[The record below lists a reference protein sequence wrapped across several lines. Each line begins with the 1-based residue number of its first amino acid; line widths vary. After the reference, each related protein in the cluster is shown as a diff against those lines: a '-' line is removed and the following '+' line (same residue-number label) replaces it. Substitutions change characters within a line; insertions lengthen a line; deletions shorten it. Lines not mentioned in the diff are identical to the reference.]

1 MMSPERKIT
10 HLSIWVNVG
19 LTGLKLAAG
28 IFGRSQALIAD
39 AIHSLSDFA
48 TDIAVLIGLRF
59 TAKPVDKDHAY
70 GHGKYETIVAAII
83 GLALAYVGIRIA
95 GSAIHRVFDA
105 LHGEELTMPSA
116 FAFWAAVLSI
126 AVKEW
131 LYRATMKVARATSS
145 SSLVANAWHHRSD
158 AFSSIAT
165 AGGVG
170 AAVFLGHDW
179 LILDPIA
186 ALFVSIFLLKVAW
199 QIIREQIGDLTDQ
212 NLAPSVCEEIL
223 AMARG
228 IPGIAEP
235 HNLRTRMVGRIPVID
250 MHIRLRA
257 DLPLR
262 EAHEIATAL
271 ERALQLRFGKETI
284 ANLHLEPYSA

>member
-1 MMSPERKIT
+1 MLPERKIT
-10 HLSIWVNVG
+10 HLSIWVNVV

-39 AIHSLSDFA
+39 AVHSLSDFA

-59 TAKPVDKDHAY
+59 TSKPKDLDHAY
-70 GHGKYETIVAAII
+70 GHGKYETLVAAII
-83 GLALAYVGIRIA
+83 GMALAYVGIRIA
-95 GSAIHRVFDA
+95 GTAIQRVFHA
-105 LHGEELTMPSA
+105 MHGDPLAMPSA

-131 LYRATMKVARATSS
+131 LYRATMKVARATGSAA
-145 SSLVANAWHHRSD
+145 LVANAWHHRSD

-165 AGGVG
+165 AAGVG
-170 AAVFLGHDW
+170 AAAFLGNDW

-186 ALFVSIFLLKVAW
+186 ALFVSVFLLKIAW
-199 QIIREQIGDLTDQ
+199 RIIREQVGDLTDQ
-212 NLAPSVCEEIL
+212 SLAPAVCEEIL
-223 AMARG
+223 ALARG
-228 IPGIAEP
+228 IPGIVEP

-250 MHIRLRA
+250 LHIRLRA

-262 EAHEIATAL
+262 EAHDLASAL
-271 ERALQLRFGKETI
+271 ERALRQRFGKETI

>member
-1 MMSPERKIT
+1 MTPERKIT
-10 HLSIWVNVG
+10 HLSIWINVV

-39 AIHSLSDFA
+39 AVHSLSDFA

-59 TAKPVDKDHAY
+59 TAKPKDSDHAY

-95 GSAIHRVFDA
+95 GSAIQRIFHA
-105 LHGEELTMPSA
+105 MHGDPLAMPSA
-116 FAFWAAVLSI
+116 FAFWAAALSI

-131 LYRATMKVARATSS
+131 LYRATMKVARATGS

-165 AGGVG
+165 AAGVG
-170 AAVFLGHDW
+170 AAAFLGNDW

-186 ALFVSIFLLKVAW
+186 ALFVSVFLLKIAW
-199 QIIREQIGDLTDQ
+199 RIIREQVGDLTDQ
-212 NLAPSVCEEIL
+212 SLAPAVCEEIL
-223 AMARG
+223 ALARG
-228 IPGIAEP
+228 IPGIVEP

-250 MHIRLRA
+250 LHIRLRE

-262 EAHEIATAL
+262 EAHDLASAL
-271 ERALQLRFGKETI
+271 ERALRQRFGKETI

>member
-1 MMSPERKIT
+1 MSPERKIT
-10 HLSIWVNVG
+10 HLSIWINIL

-48 TDIAVLIGLRF
+48 TDIAVLVGLRF
-59 TAKPVDKDHAY
+59 TSKPVDKDHAY
-70 GHGKYETIVAAII
+70 GHGKYETIVAAVI

-95 GSAIHRVFDA
+95 GSAIQRVFHA
-105 LHGEELTMPSA
+105 MHGDPLAMPSS

-131 LYRATMKVARATSS
+131 LYRATMKVARATGS

-165 AGGVG
+165 AAGVG
-170 AAVFLGHDW
+170 AAVFLGNDW

-186 ALFVSIFLLKVAW
+186 ALFVSIFLLKIAW
-199 QIIREQIGDLTDQ
+199 RIVREQIGELTDQ
-212 NLAPSVCEEIL
+212 SLAPAVCEEIL
-223 AMARG
+223 ALARG

-271 ERALQLRFGKETI
+271 EHALQQRFGKETI
-284 ANLHLEPYSA
+284 ANLHLEPYSP

>member
-10 HLSIWVNVG
+10 HLSIWTNIV

-59 TAKPVDKDHAY
+59 TSKPKDKDHAY

-83 GLALAYVGIRIA
+83 GMALAYVGIRIA

-105 LHGEELTMPSA
+105 LHGEELIVPSA
-116 FAFWAAVLSI
+116 YAFWAAVLSI
-126 AVKEW
+126 VVKEW
-131 LYRATMKVARATSS
+131 LYRATMKVARATGS

-170 AAVFLGHDW
+170 AAAFLGHDW

-186 ALFVSIFLLKVAW
+186 ALFVSIFLLKIAW

-223 AMARG
+223 AMARR
-228 IPGIAEP
+228 IPGIVEP

-250 MHIRLRA
+250 MHIRMRA

-262 EAHEIATAL
+262 EAHDIATTL
-271 ERALQLRFGKETI
+271 ERALQQRFGKETI
-284 ANLHLEPYSA
+284 ANLHLEPYSG

>member
-10 HLSIWVNVG
+10 HLSVWINIV

-28 IFGRSQALIAD
+28 VFGHSQALIAD

-48 TDIAVLIGLRF
+48 TDIAVLVGLRF
-59 TAKPVDKDHAY
+59 SSKPVDEDHAY
-70 GHGKYETIVAAII
+70 GHGKYETLAAALI
-83 GLALAYVGIRIA
+83 GMALAYVGIRIA
-95 GSAIHRVFDA
+95 WTAIHRVFDA
-105 LHGEELTMPSA
+105 LHGEALVMPSA
-116 FAFWAAVLSI
+116 YAFWAAVLSI

-131 LYRATMKVARATSS
+131 LYRATMKVARATGS

-165 AGGVG
+165 AAGVG
-170 AAVFLGHDW
+170 AAVFLGNDW

-186 ALFVSIFLLKVAW
+186 ALFVSIFLLKISW
-199 QIIREQIGDLTDQ
+199 RILREQVGDLTDQ
-212 NLAPSVCEEIL
+212 SLAPELCEEIL

-228 IPGIAEP
+228 IPGIVEP
-235 HNLRTRMVGRIPVID
+235 HNLRTRMVGRSPVID
-250 MHIRLRA
+250 LHIRLRS

-262 EAHEIATAL
+262 EAHDIATRL
-271 ERALQLRFGKETI
+271 EQTLRQRFGKETI
-284 ANLHLEPYSA
+284 ANLHLEPYSG